1 MRLKYVFIKEYKN
14 LKDFEITFN
23 GSSFID
29 VFVGKNGS
37 GKSNFFEAL
46 IKIFHHL
53 QDDEDTKFDYELVY
67 EIDEKDIKIEWKWKR
82 KKESLMVKSKKA

>member
-14 LKDFEITFN
+14 LKDFDITFD

-53 QDDEDTKFDYELVY
+53 QDDEDTRFDYMIMY
-67 EIDEKDIKIEWKWKR
+67 EIGGRDVQIEWKWEE
-82 KKESLMVKSKKA
+82 KKIIIDGK

>member
-14 LKDFEITFN
+14 LKEFEITFDGN
-23 GSSFID
+23 SFID

-53 QDDEDTKFDYELVY
+53 QDDEGTGFDYKIVY
-67 EIDEKDIKIEWKWKR
+67 EIGRRDIQIEWEWEEQKR
-82 KKESLMVKSKKA
+82 FIGDKEQKT